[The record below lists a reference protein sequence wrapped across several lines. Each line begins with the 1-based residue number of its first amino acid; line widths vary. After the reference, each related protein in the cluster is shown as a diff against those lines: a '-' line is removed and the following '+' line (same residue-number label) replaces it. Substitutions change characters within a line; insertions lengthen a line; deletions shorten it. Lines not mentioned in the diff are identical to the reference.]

1 MRMTRRQN
9 IDFIL
14 WNRRLNTPMR
24 QEGVQSR
31 AALREMAQKKHA
43 EVQLLHFEGCL
54 YIYIGEN
61 GQMRPLIRFTG

>member
-1 MRMTRRQN
+1 
-9 IDFIL
+9 
-14 WNRRLNTPMR
+14 MR

-43 EVQLLHFEGCL
+43 EVQRLNFERCL

>member
-43 EVQLLHFEGCL
+43 EVQLLHFERCL

-61 GQMRPLIRFTG
+61 SQMRPLIRVTG